1 MFSVGMAC
9 YTVACFLLFLLLKYC
24 QHCLLM
30 KLIVLSTAAIVY
42 KITHLLCLINIK
54 KLYAILSLEEPT
66 GINH

>member
-1 MFSVGMAC
+1 
-9 YTVACFLLFLLLKYC
+9 
-24 QHCLLM
+24 M